1 MTVNQLIFYSL
12 CHANRLVE
20 TTQILVEEED
30 KLFVSKALR
39 DMSCFSPGH
48 PQMMKEHLLPALVRL
63 SKVENA
69 EIKQDVAGALCR
81 LSTSVE
87 LAFDVV
93 HEGLTDA
100 LYWLTL
106 EDLLGLTKSVFLR
119 CSVICRNMV
128 LSDDALKRVSSES
141 ARFTKVLQRLSA
153 SNDCELLSNV
163 AMVYLAITSL
173 QESMLVFHGGEMMG
187 SS

>member
-1 MTVNQLIFYSL
+1 
-12 CHANRLVE
+12 
-20 TTQILVEEED
+20 
-30 KLFVSKALR
+30 
-39 DMSCFSPGH
+39 MSCFSPGH
-48 PQMMKEHLLPALVRL
+48 PQMMEEQLLPALVRL

-69 EIKQDVAGALCR
+69 EIKQDVAATLCR

-87 LAFDVV
+87 LAYDVV
-93 HEGLTDA
+93 HEGLTDV

-119 CSVICRNMV
+119 CSVICRNIV

-141 ARFTKVLQRLSA
+141 ARFTKILQRLSA
-153 SNDCELLSNV
+153 SNDSEMLSNV

-173 QESMLVFHGGEMMG
+173 QESMLALDGGE